1 MQLVLQKILYSA
13 LNAQKDRIN
22 ELGSAQFAAET
33 GQTLTDFYSIDRFG
47 SSPDL
52 TEKWP
57 KGKKSKP
64 SGKHESHQI
73 SPTLQKI
80 IWNLPHSATQLFP
93 GKLSL

>member
-1 MQLVLQKILYSA
+1 M
-13 LNAQKDRIN
+13 NAQKDRIN

-47 SSPDL
+47 ISPDPA
-52 TEKWP
+52 ENQS

-64 SGKHESHQI
+64 SGKHKSHQI

-80 IWNLPHSATQLFP
+80 IWNLPHSAT
-93 GKLSL
+93 